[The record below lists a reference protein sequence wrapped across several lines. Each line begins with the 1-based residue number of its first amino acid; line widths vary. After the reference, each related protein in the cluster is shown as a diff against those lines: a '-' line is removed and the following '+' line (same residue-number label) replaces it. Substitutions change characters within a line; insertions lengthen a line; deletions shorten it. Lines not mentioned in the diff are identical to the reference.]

1 MKILLKISLILCFT
15 NGYGQNRNV
24 LKNVSGS
31 DSIVQIFYKSG
42 QLFFQVPYKNGKQNG
57 WYEQY
62 HENGSVSSKDYRV
75 DGKTVDGNYVSLFD
89 NGNVYQKGAYKNGY
103 QIGNWYTYTRE
114 GQPFKI
120 YIYDQKGNLIK
131 LKVWN
136 VAEKKWEKSQ
146 LY

>member
-1 MKILLKISLILCFT
+1 MKILLNITLFLFLT

-24 LKNVSGS
+24 LRNVSGS
-31 DSIVQIFYKSG
+31 DSVVQLFYKSG

-62 HENGSVSSKDYRV
+62 HENGAIFSKDFRI
-75 DGKTVDGNYVSLFD
+75 DGKTMDGEYVSLFD

-103 QIGNWYTYTRE
+103 QIGNWYIYTRE
-114 GQPFKI
+114 GEPLKI
-120 YIYDQKGNLIK
+120 YIYDKKGNLIN

-136 VAEKKWEKSQ
+136 VAENKWEKSKM
-146 LY
+146 Y